1 MQMNLFDHNSN
12 YFNHRTAN
20 IYEQEW
26 NEAMMKLANSRHR
39 LTAEDEKVIKKIADK
54 L

>member
-1 MQMNLFDHNSN
+1 MQMNLFNPPTRYHYLS
-12 YFNHRTAN
+12 TAN

-39 LTAEDEKVIKKIADK
+39 LTVEDENAIKKIANK